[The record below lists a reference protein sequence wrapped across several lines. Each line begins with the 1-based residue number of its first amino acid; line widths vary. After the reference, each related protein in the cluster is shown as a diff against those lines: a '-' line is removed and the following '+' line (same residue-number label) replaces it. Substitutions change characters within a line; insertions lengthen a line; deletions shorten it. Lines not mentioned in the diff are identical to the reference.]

1 MKIGTNPI
9 GNYSPVYKKAPI
21 VKPNEQLKVAD
32 SKAITNDEKAFF
44 SRMYPENKEQ
54 IMDHHFYMKDGN
66 MKGVAVGSLF
76 DRRG

>member
-9 GNYSPVYKKAPI
+9 GNYSPVYKKAAP
-21 VKPNEQLKVAD
+21 VKVSAQPKIEE
-32 SKAITNDEKAFF
+32 SKTITTNEKAFF
-44 SRMYPENKEQ
+44 SDMYPDNKEK
-54 IMDHHFYMKDGN
+54 IMEHHFYMKNGN